1 MPFPKPWTDPAHVG
15 DFFNFLPFGLSSL
28 GCTMHGREPGR
39 RSRTQGGRTADCNF
53 LACNKTEEKK
63 ESREEKAPDT
73 QSMARRSDCL
83 SARIP
88 LGGVENEPGES
99 NFNSSTLRCRALRFQ
114 QVNPPRLQPASASC
128 SWGAVTS
135 QIPACL
141 FIPFCSGSHTPP
153 VFTPAL
159 TGPAPRAR
167 GGPAGG
173 TRRRGAA
180 AAARPPHGQC
190 RPRAVLR
197 RPRASTADRRVRSPN
212 VTRF

>member
-1 MPFPKPWTDPAHVG
+1 MWAISLTFSPSVFHLWAAQCTGESRAEGLAPRAGEQRTVI
-15 DFFNFLPFGLSSL
+15 FLHA
-28 GCTMHGREPGR
+28 TR
-39 RSRTQGGRTADCNF
+39 RR
-53 LACNKTEEKK
+53 KKK
-63 ESREEKAPDT
+63 ENGEENAPDT
-73 QSMARRSDCL
+73 QSMARRSACL
-83 SARIP
+83 AAWIP

-99 NFNSSTLRCRALRFQ
+99 NFNSSTLPCRALRFQ

-159 TGPAPRAR
+159 TGLAPRAR
-167 GGPAGG
+167 GGPAGCC
-173 TRRRGAA
+173 TRRRRAA
-180 AAARPPHGQC
+180 AAVARPPRGQC
-190 RPRAVLR
+190 RPGAALR
-197 RPRASTADRRVRSPN
+197 RPRASAADRRDRSPN

>member
-1 MPFPKPWTDPAHVG
+1 MWAISLTFSPSVFHLWAAQCTGESRAEDLAPRASEQRTVI
-15 DFFNFLPFGLSSL
+15 FLHATRP
-28 GCTMHGREPGR
+28 RKR
-39 RSRTQGGRTADCNF
+39 
-53 LACNKTEEKK
+53 K
-63 ESREEKAPDT
+63 SREEKAPDT

-159 TGPAPRAR
+159 TG
-167 GGPAGG
+167 
-173 TRRRGAA
+173 
-180 AAARPPHGQC
+180 
-190 RPRAVLR
+190 LR
-197 RPRASTADRRVRSPN
+197 RPRAITADRRVRSPN

>member
-135 QIPACL
+135 QKI
-141 FIPFCSGSHTPP
+141 G
-153 VFTPAL
+153 
-159 TGPAPRAR
+159 RA
-167 GGPAGG
+167 
-173 TRRRGAA
+173 
-180 AAARPPHGQC
+180 H
-190 RPRAVLR
+190 V
-197 RPRASTADRRVRSPN
+197 
-212 VTRF
+212 

>member
-1 MPFPKPWTDPAHVG
+1 
-15 DFFNFLPFGLSSL
+15 
-28 GCTMHGREPGR
+28 MHGREPGR
-39 RSRTQGGRTADCNF
+39 RSRTQGGRAADCNF

-63 ESREEKAPDT
+63 ESGEEKAPDT
-73 QSMARRSDCL
+73 QSMARRSACL
-83 SARIP
+83 AARIP

-99 NFNSSTLRCRALRFQ
+99 NFNSSTLPCRALRFQ

-167 GGPAGG
+167 GGPAGC

-180 AAARPPHGQC
+180 AAARPPRGQC
-190 RPRAVLR
+190 RPRAALR
-197 RPRASTADRRVRSPN
+197 RPRATAADRRVRSPN